1 MHGRP
6 AVPTQAERKTKKNK
20 SIRDALPREGEKNIT
35 DAFLQQR
42 SRPLRMQRTGRF
54 VFMEKGRGTNYFILL
69 LAFMRCSWLR
79 ICLRMR
85 RFSGVT
91 SSSSS

>member
-1 MHGRP
+1 M
-6 AVPTQAERKTKKNK
+6 QAERKTKKNK
-20 SIRDALPREGEKNIT
+20 SIRDALPREGERNIT
-35 DAFLQQR
+35 DAFLQQK
-42 SRPLRMQRTGRF
+42 SRPLHIECRGRDVLF
-54 VFMEKGRGTNYFILL
+54 FMEKGRGTNYFILL

-85 RFSGVT
+85 RFSGVA

>member
-1 MHGRP
+1 M
-6 AVPTQAERKTKKNK
+6 QAERKTKKNK
-20 SIRDALPREGEKNIT
+20 SIHDALPREGERNIT
-35 DAFLQQR
+35 DAFLQQKIPPPVPVIR
-42 SRPLRMQRTGRF
+42 RTGRF

>member
-35 DAFLQQR
+35 DAFLQQK
-42 SRPLRMQRTGRF
+42 SRPPYQ
-54 VFMEKGRGTNYFILL
+54 
-69 LAFMRCSWLR
+69 
-79 ICLRMR
+79 
-85 RFSGVT
+85 
-91 SSSSS
+91 

>member
-1 MHGRP
+1 MISIPRGRIWLRGYL
-6 AVPTQAERKTKKNK
+6 VPSVQKK
-20 SIRDALPREGEKNIT
+20 P
-35 DAFLQQR
+35 
-42 SRPLRMQRTGRF
+42 RPLRMQRTGRF

>member
-1 MHGRP
+1 M
-6 AVPTQAERKTKKNK
+6 QAERKTKKNK
-20 SIRDALPREGEKNIT
+20 SIRDALPREGERNVT
-35 DAFLQQR
+35 DAFLQQK
-42 SRPLRMQRTGRF
+42 SRPLHIECRGRDILH
-54 VFMEKGRGTNYFILL
+54 FMRKAYFILL